1 MRLCLKPRLPGS
13 LAFRSVSMAAT
24 NIAGIAC
31 LNCWTGNDSESII
44 SVMHELHPTIVK
56 DNGKPVYVV
65 LPYAEFEDIQ
75 HRLELLDASQ
85 DDEDAKW
92 DATSEKYAD
101 RVAKLEAL
109 INSEIDEGE
118 STDMAA
124 GFEARQRMIALNA

>member
-1 MRLCLKPRLPGS
+1 MQ
-13 LAFRSVSMAAT
+13 
-24 NIAGIAC
+24 
-31 LNCWTGNDSESII
+31 
-44 SVMHELHPTIVK
+44 ELHPTIVK

-109 INSEIDEGE
+109 INSEIDAGE

-124 GFEARQRMIALNA
+124 GFEARQRKIMLNA